1 MAPAEKTTIAVTA
14 STMFFIIG
22 LCSFQRKTATSI
34 NVHVAKAV
42 SFERAAAS
50 KKS

>member
-14 STMFFIIG
+14 STMFFTIG
-22 LCSFQRKTATSI
+22 LCSFQTATSI